1 MIPYNEND
9 ISDLNTSVTKSVCA
23 AIRNLTDGC
32 SVASWQATQAY
43 AYHRLVRVLV
53 LKRDGAELCSIVV
66 MDLTAITRNAGPGA
80 EKGLVDAKP
89 LPEVLVAMQRH
100 SRNPD
105 FIRVSLD
112 FMEALCKYSPRK
124 TEIVQAGGIPFS
136 ADIIR
141 QGGTDYVLLEKACG
155 VIEKLCFDSPE
166 NQESFA
172 ANKRIEGLSQLL
184 SSHQTIPSVMEY
196 ALLALTGV
204 SANNPQ
210 NQVDALKT
218 GCLEVLL
225 RVLTTYSS
233 KNPKVVDASCSA
245 MSAVVVPKNATTAQA
260 FGVLKA
266 PELIVRAMK
275 RHADSVA
282 VQENASAALAA
293 FCEAEPKTVSALP
306 KTGLSSV
313 LVVALQRFL
322 HRQPAVIQIF
332 RAMRAI
338 TNEVNEEDSY
348 RFKSKLLTDRSN
360 ESSLAEIF
368 HTALQYH
375 KKGLPGTANV
385 IISICATINRLCMR
399 SVAFK
404 NEVGKDGIVEE
415 LTRLVEKTAEFFE
428 IKALQPVLAT
438 ICTLVLDSEDNKNR
452 FHAVGG
458 VEAILDVMQRW
469 KQDTYVL
476 EHCCAALRYSCN
488 DHFGNCDEVKIH
500 NGVRSILSVMELY
513 PENVNVTLW
522 CCLTLADLCKGDEE
536 LQSSRNVIQGI
547 RKVISAMEMFANNS
561 RFLASA
567 CEFLRAAS
575 MDNPGNQ
582 ERIVRL
588 GGRTAIVKALE
599 SHPGDNGLTES
610 GAYALLQIQHINPVR
625 ESHDSAPQLGIVKRF
640 SRELRRSG
648 SNASRKG
655 RARKSLSFTSRRRTS
670 EKERDDAL
678 AGLSQT
684 VGVENPATRGS
695 FFSLEIGE
703 RERTEEIAESSMTKK
718 TMILNLAVQ
727 ETVTET

>member
-1 MIPYNEND
+1 MIPYIEND
-9 ISDLNTSVTKSVCA
+9 ISDLNTSVTKSVRA

-32 SVASWQATQAY
+32 AVASPQATQAY

-53 LKRDGAELCSIVV
+53 LKRNYAELCSIEV
-66 MDLTAITRNAGPGA
+66 MALTAITRNARPGA
-80 EKGLVDAKP
+80 EKGLVHAKP

-105 FIRVSLD
+105 FIRVSRD
-112 FMEALCKYSPRK
+112 FIEALCNYSSMK
-124 TEIVQAGGIPFS
+124 TEIVQAGGLPFS

-141 QGGTDYVLLEKACG
+141 QGGTDNVLLEKACG

-166 NQESFA
+166 NQECCA
-172 ANKRIEGLSQLL
+172 ANKGIEGLSRLR
-184 SSHQTIPSVMEY
+184 SSHQTISSVMEY
-196 ALLALTGV
+196 GLLAFTGIC
-204 SANNPQ
+204 ANKPQ
-210 NQVDALKT
+210 NQVDSLKT
-218 GCLEVLL
+218 GCPEVLL

-233 KNPKVVDASCSA
+233 KNPKVVAASCSA
-245 MSAVVVPKNATTAQA
+245 MSTVVVPKNATTAQA

-266 PELIVRAMK
+266 FELIVRAMK
-275 RHADSVA
+275 RHADSFA

-293 FCEAEPKTVSALP
+293 ICEAIPKIVSALP
-306 KTGLSSV
+306 KTGPSSV
-313 LVVALQRFL
+313 LVVAMQRFL
-322 HRQPAVIQIF
+322 HRQPAVIQIV

-348 RFKSKLLTDRSN
+348 RFKSKLLTDRSS

-368 HTALQYH
+368 HTALSYH
-375 KKGLPGTANV
+375 KKCLSGTANA
-385 IISICATINRLCMR
+385 IMSICATINRFCMR

-404 NEVGKDGIVEE
+404 N
-415 LTRLVEKTAEFFE
+415 E

-452 FHAVGG
+452 FRAVGG
-458 VEAILDVMQRW
+458 VEAILYVMQRW

-488 DHFGNCDEVKIH
+488 NHFGNFDEVKIH
-500 NGVRSILSVMELY
+500 NGVRSILGVTELY

-536 LQSSRNVIQGI
+536 LQSSPNVIQGI

-575 MDNPGNQ
+575 MNNPGNQ

-588 GGRTAIVKALE
+588 GGRTAIVKALKW
-599 SHPGDNGLTES
+599 HPGDKAHGIRGLCVTPDTACQS
-610 GAYALLQIQHINPVR
+610 
-625 ESHDSAPQLGIVKRF
+625 S
-640 SRELRRSG
+640 SRELRLSG

-655 RARKSLSFTSRRRTS
+655 RARKSLSFTGRRSTS
-670 EKERDDAL
+670 EKERNDAL
-678 AGLSQT
+678 VELSQT
-684 VGVENPATRGS
+684 DGEENPATRGS
-695 FFSLEIGE
+695 FLSRNRRKRKSRRNR
-703 RERTEEIAESSMTKK
+703 REFDDEEDDDFEPGGVRDGYGDLDAPRPEPGDDPAARGNRNAPFYLFARFGS
-718 TMILNLAVQ
+718 
-727 ETVTET
+727 